1 MADDIITL
9 SLYAFHISKMSY
21 KIFKKKHACV
31 ENIQVQG
38 KTNST
43 YQLRVVN
50 VRWRI
55 MWPANCQSLS
65 NWQRMLKSHNHKK
78 NHKLIKP
85 SFHPL
90 ARWLRREF
98 LLFFID
104 MRGSYVVCVIS
115 RKSSLCVVGTYINIE
130 RIHLVSHPTAAA
142 DLNASFTLL
151 VPKELSRWPNRLHL
165 CLL

>member
-1 MADDIITL
+1 MVDDIITL
-9 SLYAFHISKMSY
+9 SLYAFHNSKMSY

-43 YQLRVVN
+43 YQFRVVN

-55 MWPANCQSLS
+55 MWWQTAKVSQIDKGCQ
-65 NWQRMLKSHNHKK
+65 NPTIIK

-90 ARWLRREF
+90 AR
-98 LLFFID
+98 
-104 MRGSYVVCVIS
+104 
-115 RKSSLCVVGTYINIE
+115 
-130 RIHLVSHPTAAA
+130 
-142 DLNASFTLL
+142 
-151 VPKELSRWPNRLHL
+151 
-165 CLL
+165 